1 MLSSAGSILFAE
13 NPRLCRQY
21 SMKLLA
27 FQQPLLEFDIE
38 D

>member
-1 MLSSAGSILFAE
+1 MVSSAGSILVAD
-13 NPRLCRQY
+13 NALCRQY

-27 FQQPLLEFDIE
+27 FQQPLHEFDIE